1 MWQTK
6 GLPAAIGSLPY
17 ASPEPAL
24 ALIEKTL
31 PEIPHWPQLPLRGTQ
46 EGFVLQ
52 SLNLLLE
59 TGILEQDSEKD
70 KVVCASDA
78 SDWPDRLAAFY
89 MIYLAAEEGDE
100 EALNRFA
107 IPREAATGFY
117 AFLER
122 MASGDWTP
130 VCLKGQVVGP
140 LTAAFQLTDRNG
152 RPAYYDEQIRDV
164 IAKNLAMSARWQAAQ
179 LARFGRKT
187 LVFVDEPGISIYG
200 QSTYI
205 TVTREMIIEDM
216 NAVIDGIRAGGA
228 LAGIHSCA
236 AVDWGILFESE
247 TSVVSFDAYSYFD
260 SMLPYR
266 NELKAFLERGGV
278 VAWGIIPTSEAAWD
292 ETSRSLADR
301 LNAIWDGLTERGI
314 SREMLA
320 SQALI
325 TPACGTGTLPAD
337 LAERVYELTAGVSQ
351 LVRV

>member
-1 MWQTK
+1 MWQTN

-17 ASPEPAL
+17 GSPEPAL

-52 SLNLLLE
+52 NLNPLLE
-59 TGILEQDSEKD
+59 TGILEYDAE
-70 KVVCASDA
+70 KVVFASDA
-78 SDWPDRLAAFY
+78 ADWPDRLAAFY
-89 MIYLAAEEGDE
+89 MLYLAAEEGDE

-107 IPREAATGFY
+107 MPREAATGFY
-117 AFLER
+117 AFLEKIE
-122 MASGDWTP
+122 SGGWDP
-130 VCLKGQVVGP
+130 ICLKGQAVGP
-140 LTAAFQLTDRNG
+140 LTAAFQLTDRDG
-152 RPAYYDEQIRDV
+152 RPAYYNEQIRDV
-164 IAKNLAMSARWQAAQ
+164 IVKNLALSARWQAAR
-179 LARFGRKT
+179 LAGFGRKT

-216 NAVIDGIRAGGA
+216 NAVIDGIQAGGA

-236 AVDWGILFESE
+236 AVDWGILFESK

-266 NELKAFLERGGV
+266 AELKAFLERGGV
-278 VAWGIIPTSEAAWD
+278 VAWGIVPTSEAARN
-292 ETSRSLADR
+292 ETAESLAGR
-301 LNAIWDGLTERGI
+301 LNAIWDGLAGRGI
-314 SREMLA
+314 AREMLT

-337 LAERVYELTAGVSQ
+337 LAERIYDLTAGVSQ
-351 LVRV
+351 RVRG